1 LSVEALTPLG
11 GSDHLRPRLPA
22 RVYAHGFSLRKRSI
36 LRHFVAPSAVCFVRS
51 GRRIPASATL
61 LVWGSNPAPANLLR
75 DVDIIRVEDG
85 FLRSVGLGSAL
96 VQPLSWVMDRRG
108 IYYDSTRPSDLEHI
122 LQTLPFPA
130 ELVARAAS
138 LRARI
143 VHSGITKYSVGQR
156 TWRRPAQARRVVLV
170 PGQVETDASLRF
182 ASPAIRSNLGL
193 VRAVRHANPTCYL
206 VYKPHPDVEAG
217 LRAAGEREQ
226 EICSW
231 CDEIATDV
239 SMGEMLVQVDEVH
252 VLTSL
257 AGFEALLRCKPVTCY
272 GLPFYAGWQLS
283 EDLLPISRRTRR
295 LTLDELVAGALIVYP
310 RYVSRGSGLQ
320 TSPECVVDDLSA
332 WRESIQGNATTW
344 QRPWR
349 GALRLTVARK

>member
-1 LSVEALTPLG
+1 VSLQATPLDG
-11 GSDHLRPRLPA
+11 ADHGRPRLPA

-51 GRRIPASATL
+51 GSGIPAAATL
-61 LVWGSNPAPANLLR
+61 LVWGSNPAPTNLLR

-96 VQPLSWVMDRRG
+96 VRPLSWVMDRRG
-108 IYYDSTRPSDLEHI
+108 IYYDSTRPSDLEHL
-122 LQTLPFPA
+122 LQTQSFPP

-143 VHSGITKYSVGQR
+143 VKLGITKYSVGQR
-156 TWRRPAQARRVVLV
+156 TWRRPARERRVVLV

-182 ASPAIRSNLGL
+182 AAPEIRSNLEL

-217 LRAAGEREQ
+217 LRAAGHHEQ
-226 EICSW
+226 EIGTW
-231 CDEIATDV
+231 CDEIAADV
-239 SMGEMLVQVDEVH
+239 SMGEMLAQVDEVH

-257 AGFEALLRCKPVTCY
+257 AGFEALLRNKEVTCY

-283 EDLLPISRRTRR
+283 RDLLPIGRRTRR
-295 LTLDELVAGALIVYP
+295 LTIDELVAGALIIYP
-310 RYVSRGSGLQ
+310 RYVSRESGLQ
-320 TSPECVVDDLSA
+320 TSPECVVEELSA
-332 WRESIQGNATTW
+332 WRESIKCNATSW
-344 QRPWR
+344 QHPWR